1 MNKSLR
7 AAIYIRVSTEEQ
19 HLNGLSLPAQKKAL
33 TEFAERN
40 GYHITDYYADEGISA
55 RKPMKYRKG
64 LLRLL
69 EDVKRDK
76 LDMILVSWT
85 DGFAISKTT
94 TLPKKSSGHTIAIGK
109 QSMKTTTLPLPT
121 GRWSSISCSLSI
133 RLNATGHPSVSGPSW
148 TISAPS
154 EK

>member
-19 HLNGLSLPAQKKAL
+19 DLNGLSSGTEKAL

-64 LLRLL
+64 L
-69 EDVKRDK
+69 
-76 LDMILVSWT
+76 
-85 DGFAISKTT
+85 FASF
-94 TLPKKSSGHTIAIGK
+94 GRRE
-109 QSMKTTTLPLPT
+109 T
-121 GRWSSISCSLSI
+121 G
-133 RLNATGHPSVSGPSW
+133 
-148 TISAPS
+148 
-154 EK
+154 

>member
-76 LDMILVSWT
+76 LDMILVTKLDRWFRNIKDYNIT
-85 DGFAISKTT
+85 EEI
-94 TLPKKSSGHTIAIGK
+94 
-109 QSMKTTTLPLPT
+109 LPLPT